1 MRMSGTRLSLVAR
14 ALQALVRFYRL
25 FFSAWLGSGCRF
37 TPSCSAYALEALERH
52 NALSGSYL
60 TARRLLR
67 CHPGCAGGH
76 DPVPTEAPK
85 WAGRRARTTH
95 QEDPTGPSS
104 PEISS

>member
-1 MRMSGTRLSLVAR
+1 MSSTRMSLVAR
-14 ALQALVRFYRL
+14 ALHGLVRFYRL

-37 TPSCSAYALEALERH
+37 SPSCSVYALESLERH
-52 NALSGSYL
+52 DVLNGSYL

-76 DPVPTEAPK
+76 DPVPTQAPL
-85 WAGRRARTTH
+85 WPGRQARTTH
-95 QEDPTGPSS
+95 QEDPTGAST